1 MPVLKTCEFVILK
14 LNVYIVKVKDSSSFF
29 PTLRF
34 HFFILPMIKKY
45 SLLVT
50 LYQYVKQ
57 LRMDR
62 NRKEINL
69 LKQIII
75 RELS

>member
-1 MPVLKTCEFVILK
+1 MPVVLKTCEIVTVK
-14 LNVYIVKVKDSSSFF
+14 LNVYIVKVKDSSLLF
-29 PTLRF
+29 PHCHF

-57 LRMDR
+57 LQIDR

-69 LKQIII
+69 AKQIII
-75 RELS
+75 